1 MAYEVVIVRSN
12 AIIFDPRVRKISK
25 SLAKKYNVLVL
36 GWNRESLPT
45 SFFKMEKNILVKL
58 LRLKA
63 PYGKIGLVAFYPI
76 FWLWI
81 TFNLFAYRPK
91 YVHACDLDGMIP
103 CYFYRIIFRRTLIF
117 DSFDRYAMAFI
128 PTKFH
133 TLYMFVNNLENIF
146 AKNANVLIV
155 VSPER
160 LSTFQNYKPLITQ
173 IIMNCSDDEY
183 YKKSDSQS
191 TSRSE
196 FNLVY
201 AGIVTAERGLLFLI
215 NAINAIPR
223 AKLLLAGRIY
233 DKHIKNLWKNPK
245 INYSG
250 ILSPSRALCL
260 EAEADVIA
268 ILYDPIIPINMVAN
282 PNKLFEA
289 MMLGKP
295 VISNV
300 CHDII
305 TEENCGIIVNYDR
318 SDILKGLLLLY
329 ENPSLRKKL
338 GENGRKAFERKY
350 NWSIM
355 ENRLFEIYNKL

>member
-1 MAYEVVIVRSN
+1 MAYEVAIIRSN
-12 AIIFDPRVRKISK
+12 AIIFDPRVEKISK

-45 SFFKMEKNILVKL
+45 SSFKLEKNILVKL

-63 PYGKIGLVAFYPI
+63 PYSKVSLIALYPI
-76 FWLWI
+76 FWLWVMC
-81 TFNLFAYRPK
+81 NLFVHRAK
-91 YVHACDLDGMIP
+91 YVHACDLEGVIP
-103 CYFYRIIFRRTLIF
+103 CYIYRIVFRCALIF
-117 DSFDRYAMAFI
+117 DSCDRYAMAFI

-133 TLYMFVNNLENIF
+133 LLYMFINNLENVF
-146 AKNANVLIV
+146 AKNANVLIT

-160 LSTFQNYKPLITQ
+160 LSTFQNYKPSITQ
-173 IIMNCSDDEY
+173 IIMNCPNDEY

-191 TSRSE
+191 AFQSE
-196 FNLVY
+196 FNIVY
-201 AGIVTAERGLLFLI
+201 TGMITPERGLLFI
-215 NAINAIPR
+215 NDLLKDIPK
-223 AKLLLAGRIY
+223 AKLLLAGRIF
-233 DKHIKNLWKNPK
+233 DRRFEKLLKDPK

-250 ILSPSRALCL
+250 ILTPSLALRL
-260 EAEADVIA
+260 EAEADVIP
-268 ILYDPIIPINMVAN
+268 ILYDPIIPINLVAN

-300 CHDII
+300 CHNII
-305 TEENCGIIVNYDR
+305 MEENCGIMVNYDR
-318 SDILKGLLLLY
+318 NDLLNGLLLLY
-329 ENPSLRKKL
+329 ENTALRKKL

-355 ENRLFEIYNKL
+355 ENMLFEIYNKL